1 MKKEMSHIE
10 QSISNWNKHSLEEY
24 KEWLFKQIKTNN
36 GSTIFLKNHIQNF
49 MSKYKNHIGIEE
61 NFLYKKL
68 FFINLELK
76 NYKESY
82 NILIKLIKDFG
93 RERKLLRM
101 YGEESEIDPKGGDI
115 PMRQYK
121 SMMINDQND
130 NESIKKYIYFMKLS
144 MDLNPMRQYKS
155 MMINDQNDNES
166 IKKYIYFMKLSM
178 DLNDKQ
184 SINDYIELWNLYLD
198 AYMNDP
204 EAYNELAQV
213 YLMVNEYDK
222 AIFCLEELLLHNQND
237 YKTLNKIGDIYC
249 SKNNSA
255 DAKTAIK
262 FYSRSILI
270 NPTPRAFF
278 GIQNC
283 CSIIIKKEKKL
294 DESNQKLMDI
304 SKKELT
310 KFYENTNFK
319 DFDVN
324 KIFKV

>member
-144 MDLNPMRQYKS
+144 MDLN
-155 MMINDQNDNES
+155 
-166 IKKYIYFMKLSM
+166 
-178 DLNDKQ
+178 DKQ
-184 SINDYIELWNLYLD
+184 TINDYVELWNLYLD

-204 EAYNELAQV
+204 EAYNELSQV

-222 AIFCLEELLLHNQND
+222 AIFCLEELLLHTPND
-237 YKTLNKIGDIYC
+237 YKVLNKIGDIYC
-249 SKNNSA
+249 SKNNLA

-283 CSIIIKKEKKL
+283 CSIIVKKEKKL
-294 DESNQKLMDI
+294 DESTQKLLDI
-304 SKKELT
+304 SKNEL
-310 KFYENTNFK
+310 KKLYENTNFK

>member
-24 KEWLFKQIKTNN
+24 KDWLFKQIKTNN

-144 MDLNPMRQYKS
+144 MDLN
-155 MMINDQNDNES
+155 
-166 IKKYIYFMKLSM
+166 
-178 DLNDKQ
+178 DKQ
-184 SINDYIELWNLYLD
+184 TINDYVELWNLYLD

-204 EAYNELAQV
+204 EAYNELSQV

-222 AIFCLEELLLHNQND
+222 AIFCLEELLLHTPND
-237 YKTLNKIGDIYC
+237 YKVLNKIGDIYC
-249 SKNNSA
+249 SKNNLA

-283 CSIIIKKEKKL
+283 CSIIVKKEKKL
-294 DESNQKLMDI
+294 DESTQKLLDI
-304 SKKELT
+304 SKNEL
-310 KFYENTNFK
+310 KKVYENTNFK

>member
-1 MKKEMSHIE
+1 MKKEVSHIE

-24 KEWLFKQIKTNN
+24 KDWLFKQIKTNN

-49 MSKYKNHIGIEE
+49 MNKYKNHIGIEE

-144 MDLNPMRQYKS
+144 MDLN
-155 MMINDQNDNES
+155 
-166 IKKYIYFMKLSM
+166 
-178 DLNDKQ
+178 DKQ
-184 SINDYIELWNLYLD
+184 TINDYVELWNLYLD

-204 EAYNELAQV
+204 EAYNELSQV

-222 AIFCLEELLLHNQND
+222 AIFCLEELLLHTPND
-237 YKTLNKIGDIYC
+237 YKVLNKIGDIYC
-249 SKNNSA
+249 SKNNLA

-283 CSIIIKKEKKL
+283 CSIIVKKEKKL
-294 DESNQKLMDI
+294 DESTQKLLDI
-304 SKKELT
+304 SKNEL
-310 KFYENTNFK
+310 KKLYENTNFK

>member
-1 MKKEMSHIE
+1 MSHIE

-144 MDLNPMRQYKS
+144 MDLN
-155 MMINDQNDNES
+155 
-166 IKKYIYFMKLSM
+166 
-178 DLNDKQ
+178 DKQ
-184 SINDYIELWNLYLD
+184 TINDYVELWNLYLD

-204 EAYNELAQV
+204 EAYNELSQV

-222 AIFCLEELLLHNQND
+222 AIFCLEELLLHTPND
-237 YKTLNKIGDIYC
+237 YKVLNKIGDIYC
-249 SKNNSA
+249 SKNNLA

-283 CSIIIKKEKKL
+283 CSIIVKKEKKL
-294 DESNQKLMDI
+294 DESTQKLLDI
-304 SKKELT
+304 SKNEL
-310 KFYENTNFK
+310 KKLYDNTNFK

>member
-1 MKKEMSHIE
+1 MSHIE

-24 KEWLFKQIKTNN
+24 KDWLFKQIKTNN
-36 GSTIFLKNHIQNF
+36 GSTIFLRNHIQNF
-49 MSKYKNHIGIEE
+49 MNKYKNHIGIEE

-144 MDLNPMRQYKS
+144 MDLN
-155 MMINDQNDNES
+155 
-166 IKKYIYFMKLSM
+166 
-178 DLNDKQ
+178 DKQ
-184 SINDYIELWNLYLD
+184 TINDYVELWNLYLD

-204 EAYNELAQV
+204 EAYNELSQV

-222 AIFCLEELLLHNQND
+222 AIFCLEELLLHTPND
-237 YKTLNKIGDIYC
+237 YKVLNKIGDIYC
-249 SKNNSA
+249 SKNNLA

-283 CSIIIKKEKKL
+283 CSIIVKKEKKL
-294 DESNQKLMDI
+294 DESTQKLLDI
-304 SKKELT
+304 SKNEL
-310 KFYENTNFK
+310 KKLYENTNFK

>member
-1 MKKEMSHIE
+1 
-10 QSISNWNKHSLEEY
+10 
-24 KEWLFKQIKTNN
+24 
-36 GSTIFLKNHIQNF
+36 

-144 MDLNPMRQYKS
+144 MDLN
-155 MMINDQNDNES
+155 
-166 IKKYIYFMKLSM
+166 
-178 DLNDKQ
+178 DKQ
-184 SINDYIELWNLYLD
+184 TINDYVELWNLYLD

-204 EAYNELAQV
+204 EAYNELSQV

-222 AIFCLEELLLHNQND
+222 AIFCLEELLLHTPND
-237 YKTLNKIGDIYC
+237 YKVLNKIGDIYC
-249 SKNNSA
+249 SKNNLA

-283 CSIIIKKEKKL
+283 CSIIVKKEKKL
-294 DESNQKLMDI
+294 DESTQKLLDI
-304 SKKELT
+304 SKNEL
-310 KFYENTNFK
+310 KKLYENTNFK

>member
-24 KEWLFKQIKTNN
+24 KDWLFKQIKTNN

-49 MSKYKNHIGIEE
+49 MSKYKNNIGIEE

-144 MDLNPMRQYKS
+144 MDLN
-155 MMINDQNDNES
+155 
-166 IKKYIYFMKLSM
+166 
-178 DLNDKQ
+178 DKQ
-184 SINDYIELWNLYLD
+184 TINDYVELWNLYLD

-204 EAYNELAQV
+204 EAYNELSQV

-222 AIFCLEELLLHNQND
+222 AIFCLEELLLHTPND
-237 YKTLNKIGDIYC
+237 YKVLNKIGDIYC
-249 SKNNSA
+249 SKNNLA

-283 CSIIIKKEKKL
+283 CSIIVKKEKKL
-294 DESNQKLMDI
+294 DESTQKLLDI
-304 SKKELT
+304 SKNEL
-310 KFYENTNFK
+310 KKLYENTNFK

>member
-24 KEWLFKQIKTNN
+24 KDWLFKQIKTNN

-130 NESIKKYIYFMKLS
+130 NEG
-144 MDLNPMRQYKS
+144 
-155 MMINDQNDNES
+155 

-184 SINDYIELWNLYLD
+184 TINDYVELWNLYLD

-204 EAYNELAQV
+204 EAYNELSQV

-222 AIFCLEELLLHNQND
+222 AIFCLEELLLHTPND
-237 YKTLNKIGDIYC
+237 YKVLNKIGDIYC
-249 SKNNSA
+249 SKNNLA

-283 CSIIIKKEKKL
+283 CSIIEKKKKKL
-294 DESNQKLMDI
+294 DESTQKLLDI
-304 SKKELT
+304 SKNEL
-310 KFYENTNFK
+310 KKLYENTNFK

>member
-1 MKKEMSHIE
+1 MSHIE

-24 KEWLFKQIKTNN
+24 KDWLFKQIKTNN

-144 MDLNPMRQYKS
+144 MDLN
-155 MMINDQNDNES
+155 
-166 IKKYIYFMKLSM
+166 
-178 DLNDKQ
+178 DKQ
-184 SINDYIELWNLYLD
+184 TINDYVELWNLYLD

-204 EAYNELAQV
+204 EAYNELSQV

-222 AIFCLEELLLHNQND
+222 AIFCLEELLLHTPND
-237 YKTLNKIGDIYC
+237 YKVMNKIGDIYC
-249 SKNNSA
+249 SKNNLA

-283 CSIIIKKEKKL
+283 CSIIVKKEKKL
-294 DESNQKLMDI
+294 DESTQKLLDI
-304 SKKELT
+304 SKNEL
-310 KFYENTNFK
+310 KKLYENTNFK

>member
-1 MKKEMSHIE
+1 
-10 QSISNWNKHSLEEY
+10 
-24 KEWLFKQIKTNN
+24 
-36 GSTIFLKNHIQNF
+36 

-101 YGEESEIDPKGGDI
+101 YGEESEIDPKGGDV
-115 PMRQYK
+115 
-121 SMMINDQND
+121 
-130 NESIKKYIYFMKLS
+130 
-144 MDLNPMRQYKS
+144 PMRQYKS

-184 SINDYIELWNLYLD
+184 TINDYVELWNLYLD

-204 EAYNELAQV
+204 EAYNELSQV

-222 AIFCLEELLLHNQND
+222 AIFCLEELLLHTPND
-237 YKTLNKIGDIYC
+237 YKVLNKIGDIYC
-249 SKNNSA
+249 SKNNLA

-283 CSIIIKKEKKL
+283 FSIIVKKEKKL
-294 DESNQKLMDI
+294 DESTQKLLDI
-304 SKKELT
+304 SKNEL
-310 KFYENTNFK
+310 KKLYENTNFK

>member
-1 MKKEMSHIE
+1 M
-10 QSISNWNKHSLEEY
+10 N
-24 KEWLFKQIKTNN
+24 
-36 GSTIFLKNHIQNF
+36 
-49 MSKYKNHIGIEE
+49 
-61 NFLYKKL
+61 
-68 FFINLELK
+68 
-76 NYKESY
+76 
-82 NILIKLIKDFG
+82 
-93 RERKLLRM
+93 
-101 YGEESEIDPKGGDI
+101 
-115 PMRQYK
+115 
-121 SMMINDQND
+121 
-130 NESIKKYIYFMKLS
+130 
-144 MDLNPMRQYKS
+144 
-155 MMINDQNDNES
+155 
-166 IKKYIYFMKLSM
+166 LSM

-294 DESNQKLMDI
+294 DESNQKLVDI

-310 KFYENTNFK
+310 KFYADTNFK